1 MITFAI
7 QIGPRLVLAYEAIY
21 SSHPEATR
29 VTFPGGHLAI
39 AYTPISATA
48 YLRPDAKDTFWLLAD
63 GSIEHGGL
71 KIMPRTW
78 LGDPTYQDETVRI
91 GIRRAYNQTILYIA
105 QPEARSP

>member
-29 VTFPGGHLAI
+29 VTFPGGYLAI
-39 AYTPISATA
+39 AYTPIDATA
-48 YLRPDAKDTFWLLAD
+48 YLRPDAKAPFWLLTD
-63 GSIEHGGL
+63 GSIEHGSL
-71 KIMPRTW
+71 KIIPRSP

-91 GIRRAYNQTILYIA
+91 GLTWAYNQTILYIA